1 MTTSL
6 RILLADYHY
15 LFAEGLKKIV
25 ETFANCEVVA
35 MAHTGDD
42 ALYQLRRFR
51 TDVLLLDINIPGT
64 DGFEVLETIQRQQ
77 LSVSV
82 IILASY
88 DDLTLVKK
96 SLKLGAKGYLTKNAD
111 SSELEEAIR
120 QVAAGHGYIS
130 SDVKRAIAY
139 REDNEDPFIAKFLL
153 SNRELDVVRLLA
165 ADKTSEEIADQLCV
179 SPYTIDAVRKT
190 LLKKLRVRSVA
201 GIVSW
206 AWRSLVV

>member
-1 MTTSL
+1 MVTSL
-6 RILLADYHY
+6 KILLVDDHH
-15 LFAEGLKKIV
+15 LFVEGLKKIV
-25 ETFANCEVVA
+25 ETFADCEVVA
-35 MAHTGDD
+35 IAHSGDD

-51 TDVLLLDINIPGT
+51 TDILLLDINMPGT
-64 DGFEVLETIQRQQ
+64 DGFEVLEIIQRQQ
-77 LSVSV
+77 LPVSV
-82 IILASY
+82 IMLSFY
-88 DDLTLVKK
+88 DDLTLVKR
-96 SLKLGAKGYLTKNAD
+96 SLKLGAKGYLIKNAG